1 MTAVLAVGR
10 LKEKAFRQLA
20 DEYLKR
26 LSRFGKYE
34 EIEVPDLPERE
45 GASPAEEE
53 KIRIPVLVCQAG
65 KDAFV
70 DNEGQN
76 HFVKTAPNAKLL
88 RFPEAKHEI
97 YASGGQIQEQYFRA
111 LLKFYQTFI

>member
-1 MTAVLAVGR
+1 MVKLYTG
-10 LKEKAFRQLA
+10 EF
-20 DEYLKR
+20 
-26 LSRFGKYE
+26 SS
-34 EIEVPDLPERE
+34 LPNSQ
-45 GASPAEEE
+45 AYWFLVSFVSF
-53 KIRIPVLVCQAG
+53 RIPVLVCQAG

-97 YASGGQIQEQYFRA
+97 YASGGQIQEQYFKA
-111 LLKFYQTFI
+111 LLKFYQSFV